1 METGMEERLRILF
14 SGGGTGGHLYPG
26 LTVAEVLKDR
36 QGEAEIAFFLTR
48 RNIDRQVLEG
58 KPYTVHFED
67 ARGFSWRPW
76 TWPAF
81 GLHLLTN
88 QRRARQFLA
97 SFRPRAVV
105 GLGGFGSYPAVREAQ
120 KAGLPNFILN
130 PDLKVGRAN
139 RRLAP
144 GADAIFCQFTET
156 MTELPAGRGRVEVV
170 GCPVRS
176 SLFGIDRREACDSLG
191 LDPECKT
198 LVVFGGGL
206 GARSI
211 NRTFARLAA
220 RLDQFGFWQVLHLTG
235 KADFEEVRKAV
246 ATLGPRYRVRDYVD
260 QMGQV
265 YAAADVVVSR
275 VGASTVA
282 ELTALGLP
290 SVLMPYP
297 FHRDRHQ
304 EHHARLLEEAGA
316 AVMVHDRLDVD
327 RNCDALWQVLPQ
339 LMEDDGRRGRMA
351 DAARSLGHPKA
362 AQSIASAILSAVGI
376 ADSAA

>member
-1 METGMEERLRILF
+1 MDERLRILF

-26 LTVAEVLKDR
+26 LTVAEALKARRGDV
-36 QGEAEIAFFLTR
+36 EIAFLVTR
-48 RNIDRQVLEG
+48 RNIDRHVLEG
-58 KPYTVHFED
+58 GPYTVWFED
-67 ARGFSWRPW
+67 TRGFSWRPW
-76 TWPAF
+76 TWPIF
-81 GLHLLTN
+81 GLRLLAN
-88 QRRARQFLA
+88 QKRARELLA
-97 SFRPRAVV
+97 SFRPAAVV

-156 MTELPAGRGRVEVV
+156 MAELPAGRGRVEVV
-170 GCPVRS
+170 GCPVRA
-176 SLFGIDRREACDSLG
+176 SLFDVDRGAACAALGID
-191 LDPECKT
+191 PERKT

-211 NRTFARLAA
+211 NRTVAQLAGRLE
-220 RLDQFGFWQVLHLTG
+220 QFDRWQVLHLAG
-235 KADFEEVRKAV
+235 KADFEEVRKAIG
-246 ATLGPRYRVRDYVD
+246 TLSPRYRVRDYVD

-265 YAAADVVVSR
+265 YAAADLVVSR

-304 EHHARLLEEAGA
+304 EHHARLLEQAGA
-316 AVMVHDRLDVD
+316 AVVVRDLADVA

-339 LMEDDGRRGRMA
+339 LMEDDARRSRMA
-351 DAARSLGHPKA
+351 EAARGLGHPKA
-362 AQSIASAILSAVGI
+362 ARSIASAII
-376 ADSAA
+376 AALGRTSSPVT

>member
-1 METGMEERLRILF
+1 MAERLRILF
-14 SGGGTGGHLYPG
+14 AGGGTGGHLYPG
-26 LTVAEVLKDR
+26 LTVAQALKDR
-36 QGEAEIAFFLTR
+36 QGEAEIAFFVTR
-48 RNIDRQVLEG
+48 RDIDRHVLENE
-58 KPYTVHFED
+58 PYMAQFED
-67 ARGFSWRPW
+67 TRGFSTCPW

-88 QRRARQFLA
+88 QRRAREFLA
-97 SFRPRAVV
+97 SFRPAAVV
-105 GLGGFGSYPAVREAQ
+105 GLGGFGSYAAVREAQ

-144 GADAIFCQFTET
+144 GASAVFCQFTET
-156 MTELPAGRGRVEVV
+156 MSELPAGRGRVEVV
-170 GCPVRS
+170 GCPVRA

-191 LDPECKT
+191 LDPERKT

-220 RLDQFGFWQVLHLTG
+220 RLDQFGLWQVLHLTG
-235 KADFEEVRKAV
+235 KADFDEVRKTV
-246 ATLGPRYRVRDYVD
+246 ATPGSRYRVRDYVD
-260 QMGQV
+260 EMGQV

-282 ELTALGLP
+282 ELTALGVP

-316 AVMVHDRLDVD
+316 AVMVPDRVDVA

-339 LMEDDGRRGRMA
+339 LMEDDDRRRRMA

-362 AQSIASAILSAVGI
+362 ARSIASAIISALSRGE
-376 ADSAA
+376 SR